1 MIEMPF
7 SLMFRSTFHDDA
19 DALFADVSSEV
30 HLLMT
35 EMPFFRCIFRSAFP
49 DDTDARCFFRSKFND
64 DADALL
70 LIFLQKYIS

>member
-7 SLMFRSTFHDDA
+7 WLMFRSTFHDDA

-35 EMPFFRCIFRSAFP
+35 EMLFFICIFRSTFP
-49 DDTDARCFFRSKFND
+49 DDTDAVFADVSSEVHTFND

-70 LIFLQKYIS
+70 LMFL